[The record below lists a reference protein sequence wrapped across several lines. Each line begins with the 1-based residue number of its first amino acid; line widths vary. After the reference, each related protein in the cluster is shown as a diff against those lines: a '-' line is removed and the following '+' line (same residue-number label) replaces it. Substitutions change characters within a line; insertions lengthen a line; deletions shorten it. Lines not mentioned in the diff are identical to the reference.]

1 MKQRKEKHVPGIPIW
16 PLHCCEWLQPS
27 LKGIL
32 FRVALLFIM
41 MHTGP
46 GTGFAQNNTLYFL
59 HAAPQTLELNP
70 ALQYRCNIFV
80 ELPVISSIAVG
91 INSTGASWHN
101 AIRYSDLNNAP
112 VFLVAFNTLQRT
124 MRKVSSLKANVDV
137 TLLGFGFRHNDWYF
151 SFLVA
156 NHTEARVDI
165 PKDILVLKDGN
176 WNLQTN
182 LPRDLSLK
190 RAGVNA
196 VSYTSISVA
205 ASKKVD
211 DEWQWGVR
219 VKYLMGAA
227 SFTTRSSEL
236 QLKTT
241 TNPITLQAAANA
253 KVSLSF
259 PMDISYD
266 ANGLVQNISFSRA
279 GTNIPGNYFF
289 NGNQGLGFD
298 VGVIYHRDENITL
311 YASLTDLGFIWWRSN
326 INQLEVKGA
335 FNFTGVDLNNFNTI
349 QQTQL
354 LQSLADSVQNAFRL
368 NNYRRTYVTLTSTQL
383 YGGGTWQFN
392 DKLNAGLLGRFDIY
406 AWRLHPSL
414 TASVNYIP
422 FRFLSLSASTSYMNN
437 VLGNFGFALAIG
449 GKGAVFYLASDNV
462 PFRFVQDKGTGLVWP
477 YSARNISVRT
487 GIDLVFGCSDR
498 KKHFRQRSRGICP
511 AYD

>member
-1 MKQRKEKHVPGIPIW
+1 MKQRQEIHVQGIPIG
-16 PLHCCEWLQPS
+16 S
-27 LKGIL
+27 VYRRARLKPALREI
-32 FRVALLFIM
+32 FRRIVLLVI
-41 MHTGP
+41 TIITTAGA
-46 GTGFAQNNTLYFL
+46 GTAQDNTLYFL

-70 ALQYRCNIFV
+70 ALQYRCNTFV
-80 ELPVISSIAVG
+80 ELPVISSIAAG

-101 AIRYSDLNNAP
+101 AIRYSNLNNAP
-112 VFLVAFNTLQRT
+112 VYLIDFNTLQRT
-124 MRKVSSLKANVDV
+124 MRKVSTIKANVDV

-156 NHTEARVDI
+156 NHTEARADI

-211 DEWQWGVR
+211 DYLQWGVR

-227 SFTTRSSEL
+227 SLSTRSSEL

-241 TNPITLQAAANA
+241 TNPITLQVGANA

-259 PMDISYD
+259 PMDIAYD
-266 ANGLVQNISFSRA
+266 ANGLVQNVSFSRA
-279 GTNIPGNYFF
+279 GTNILGNYFF
-289 NGNQGLGFD
+289 NGNQGLGLD
-298 VGVIYHRDENITL
+298 AGVIYHRDENMTL

-326 INQLEVKGA
+326 INQLKVNGA
-335 FNFTGVDLNNFNTI
+335 FTFTGLDLSNFNTV

-368 NNYRRTYVTLTSTQL
+368 NNYRKSYVALTSTKV

-414 TASVNYIP
+414 TASFNYIP

-437 VLGNFGFALAIG
+437 SLGNFGFALAIG
-449 GKGAVFYLASDNV
+449 GKGALFYLASDNV

-477 YSARNISVRT
+477 YNARNISVRT

-498 KKHFRQRSRGICP
+498 KKHVRQRSSGICP